1 MDVDELKMRVS
12 KEVADIMLEIS
23 RLYNSQGKIEL
34 ATLAQKLAAKHLQ
47 RYAAYTN
54 RLRARAVG

>member
-23 RLYNSQGKIEL
+23 RLYNSQGKVEL
-34 ATLAQKLAAKHLQ
+34 ATLAQRFATRHLQ
-47 RYAAYTN
+47 RYAAYTK
-54 RLRARAVG
+54 RLRARMAG